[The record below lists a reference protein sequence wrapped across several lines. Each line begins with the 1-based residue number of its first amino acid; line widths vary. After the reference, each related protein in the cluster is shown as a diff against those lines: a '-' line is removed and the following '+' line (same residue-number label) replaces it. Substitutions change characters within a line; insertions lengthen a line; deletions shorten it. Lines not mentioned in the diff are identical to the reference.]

1 MWQCERARG
10 QCHTSCQAHQV
21 MRMSFTALSW
31 TRLLF
36 KHLSRQFIVIVL
48 YDALVLVLV
57 DLLSRTCEVY
67 IQYDCTQSLREMKRT
82 SYEDVTHLV
91 KSVGDIDCNYKSKEN
106 TKKTDRFNIKNL
118 LNAMTCLGFMR

>member
-1 MWQCERARG
+1 M
-10 QCHTSCQAHQV
+10 
-21 MRMSFTALSW
+21 
-31 TRLLF
+31 F

-82 SYEDVTHLV
+82 SYEDVTLLV
-91 KSVGDIDCNYKSKEN
+91 KAVGDIDCNYKSKEN
-106 TKKTDRFNIKNL
+106 TKKLTDSI
-118 LNAMTCLGFMR
+118 